1 MAVIGDEDLL
11 AYLDERLAPGV
22 SSRIEQ
28 ELRSS
33 PELLRRA
40 ANLIEARDRGGH
52 SLGEIW
58 RRTRASC
65 PSRAVWAAWVDGRLG
80 DAMAQ
85 YLHFHLTNAGCSYC
99 SASVDDLRR
108 NDDAREAENRVRK
121 IFQTSIGRLAGS
133 PDSERR

>member
-1 MAVIGDEDLL
+1 MIGDEDLL
-11 AYLDERLAPGV
+11 AYFDERLAPGE

-28 ELRSS
+28 ALRST
-33 PELLRRA
+33 PDLLTRA

-65 PSRAVWAAWVDGRLG
+65 PSRAVWAAWVEGRLG

-85 YLHFHLTNAGCSYC
+85 YLNFHLTKAGCSYC

-108 NDDAREAENRVRK
+108 HDDARGAENRVRK
-121 IFQTSIGRLAGS
+121 IFQTSIGRLSKSPDAGS
-133 PDSERR
+133 P

>member
-1 MAVIGDEDLL
+1 MIGDEDLL
-11 AYLDERLAPGV
+11 AYFDERLAPGE
-22 SSRIEQ
+22 SARIEQ
-28 ELRSS
+28 ALRST
-33 PELLRRA
+33 PDLMTRA

-65 PSRAVWAAWVDGRLG
+65 PSRAVWAAWVEGRLG

-85 YLHFHLTNAGCSYC
+85 YLNFHLTKVGCSYC

-108 NDDAREAENRVRK
+108 HDDARAAENRVRK
-121 IFQTSIGRLAGS
+121 IFQTSIGRLSKS
-133 PDSERR
+133 PDAGNP